1 MITLLGLLSGCFTVH
16 AVNNPEDVQCN
27 LVTKELEVRFSG
39 ELSNFYLDS
48 NSRHNHINTSDEMM
62 VLLVA
67 VPAAS
72 LIVSGSVSVIGNVVH
87 WVEKQ
92 GRCEDSAVRTFT
104 SSIND
109 GIVATGGL
117 IVNSPKTL
125 LQWLQ
130 GEDIS
135 EGSENDT
142 QE

>member
-1 MITLLGLLSGCFTVH
+1 MH
-16 AVNNPEDVQCN
+16 AVHNPEDISCN
-27 LVTKELEVRFSG
+27 LFTKELEVRFSG

-48 NSRHNHINTSDEMM
+48 SSRHNHINTSDEMM

-92 GRCEDSAVRTFT
+92 GRCEDSTVRTFT

-109 GIVATGGL
+109 GIVAAGG
-117 IVNSPKTL
+117 IVVDTSAALMNWL
-125 LQWLQ
+125 LQK
-130 GEDIS
+130 ES
-135 EGSENDT
+135 RA